1 MKTFVLI
8 VSVIVPSALITKLV
22 TNAWKLMS
30 KTKNSNAFALRV
42 NLMMESNAKNVWF
55 TVDYVPTLTNVRN
68 VSILSNY
75 RKIWPVPANRA
86 ITKKMI
92 TVYLV
97 PMDVLNA
104 RIMTHALPVTKKST
118 SSWWMTQFVFVTL
131 LMILSPMTMS
141 VSVSMESIL
150 VGITVLLVNLNAP
163 NVLMLLSAQ
172 VVRAIKNWLMA
183 GVFVKAKVN
192 IMITI
197 RRLVL
202 LVFQ

>member
-1 MKTFVLI
+1 
-8 VSVIVPSALITKLV
+8 
-22 TNAWKLMS
+22 
-30 KTKNSNAFALRV
+30 
-42 NLMMESNAKNVWF
+42 
-55 TVDYVPTLTNVRN
+55 
-68 VSILSNY
+68 
-75 RKIWPVPANRA
+75 
-86 ITKKMI
+86 
-92 TVYLV
+92 
-97 PMDVLNA
+97 
-104 RIMTHALPVTKKST
+104 
-118 SSWWMTQFVFVTL
+118 
-131 LMILSPMTMS
+131 MTMS

>member
-1 MKTFVLI
+1 
-8 VSVIVPSALITKLV
+8 
-22 TNAWKLMS
+22 
-30 KTKNSNAFALRV
+30 
-42 NLMMESNAKNVWF
+42 
-55 TVDYVPTLTNVRN
+55 
-68 VSILSNY
+68 
-75 RKIWPVPANRA
+75 
-86 ITKKMI
+86 
-92 TVYLV
+92 
-97 PMDVLNA
+97 
-104 RIMTHALPVTKKST
+104 
-118 SSWWMTQFVFVTL
+118 MTQFVFVTL